1 MQLIKKKADVSA
13 QAGTS
18 VTLERPGESPKVISI
33 VSITKDL
40 SADLQRQG
48 SEAIFPLPADLD
60 GDGDGDGGTP
70 PFTPPNCAR
79 THRWVFC
86 SHTLH

>member
-33 VSITKDL
+33 VSITKDS

-48 SEAIFPLPADLD
+48 SEAISPLPADLD
-60 GDGDGDGGTP
+60 GDGDGGTP
-70 PFTPPNCAR
+70 PFTTPNGAR